1 MASTKGKS
9 TGSFRRSYAAR
20 FCLSDHFDDRINP
33 LHLTITK
40 TEASYLQR
48 STDDDTF
55 MCALRVK
62 REGESELQFNSV
74 TPVSQVQT
82 HSTVASSLALAE
94 DIIVCVWALDRNLP
108 LTPSPRSDYL
118 NHRPLSIDGD
128 SSDDDF
134 IDERFPIDLK
144 CTERFLSHYNVS
156 ENGTLFVRAIQMFP
170 LKKAIFSVSN
180 FETYEWLQGD
190 DFTDGLLDEICN
202 HEILV
207 RQNDVLLAPYPQSFL
222 DNSEFKSEWYFN
234 FKAIACAPF
243 QMGVMTQETE
253 IIIFFE
259 KALTSLPSDHRHLSG
274 SHLEQYVDMQS
285 SFKMSNFCRS
295 LSLDSSDI
303 IGGVEATS
311 SFQDFFL
318 SSASVIQQ
326 MIHWKKIIFRDEN
339 FDYLDFTSVVG
350 MPKKLMLQYGVL
362 NGTLMK
368 ICLYPREL
376 CAEVNEDDARRYLKE
391 QKPKQKYVKVQR
403 LSRNL
408 DETEMV
414 FISSIL
420 LFNLQKGPPVIRS
433 PLLILEKPTFPRGN
447 GETEVDIKHKLSRS
461 VSSSVPHAAD
471 VEVVII
477 SSPSYT
483 PKANHVES
491 LHKYFQIPR

>member
-1 MASTKGKS
+1 MASTKGRS

-433 PLLILEKPTFPRGN
+433 PLLILEVELLFKKIIALKDLN
-447 GETEVDIKHKLSRS
+447 GIFKFCILRY
-461 VSSSVPHAAD
+461 
-471 VEVVII
+471 I
-477 SSPSYT
+477 SISNSYNFQKYPS
-483 PKANHVES
+483 
-491 LHKYFQIPR
+491 